1 MINRDDIVT
10 VARSY
15 IGVKFRLHGRDRTGL
30 DCVGL
35 IFAVLKDLGLEL
47 PDYTNYTRNVE
58 SEKLNEIIDTYSTL
72 APSGKYRSGQ
82 LLKIR
87 QFVFPMHTAFLA
99 IEQGRMT
106 IIHANVKRQQVLEQ
120 EFSLWKD
127 LVMEYREINGVR

>member
-1 MINRDDIVT
+1 MISRDDVIK

-35 IFAVLKDLGLEL
+35 IFRVLQDLGIEL
-47 PDYTNYTRNVE
+47 PDDANYTRNIE
-58 SEKLNEIIDTYSTL
+58 SEKLNAIIEAHSTL
-72 APSGKYRSGQ
+72 APSGVFRTGQ

-99 IEQGRMT
+99 IEKGRMT
-106 IIHANVKRQQVLEQ
+106 VIHANVKRQQVLEQ
-120 EFSLWKD
+120 EFSMWKE

>member
-1 MINRDDIVT
+1 MIDRSDIVAT
-10 VARSY
+10 ARSY

-35 IFAVLKDLGLEL
+35 VFRVLKDHGIEL
-47 PDYTNYTRNVE
+47 PDFTDYTRNIE
-58 SEKLNEIIDTYSTL
+58 SAKLTEVIEANSTL
-72 APSGKYRSGQ
+72 APSGVIRHGQ

-99 IEQGRMT
+99 IEKGRMT
-106 IIHANVKRQQVLEQ
+106 VIHANVKRQQVVEQ